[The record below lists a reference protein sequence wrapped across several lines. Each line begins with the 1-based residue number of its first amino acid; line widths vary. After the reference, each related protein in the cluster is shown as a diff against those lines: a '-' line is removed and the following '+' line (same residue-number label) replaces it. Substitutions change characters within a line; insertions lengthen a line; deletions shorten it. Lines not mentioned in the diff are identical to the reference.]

1 MVKRMLLLFIMI
13 TFIITPFGGM
23 RASASESVVPSLLAW
38 YKLDAPISIDGINVA
53 EDSSGNGQHAV
64 GTSGTWRADSG
75 VYGGALSFNGVSDI
89 VQLNTSG
96 SGTTFLKDSFTE
108 HSASLWFKAND
119 TVSRQVLYERGGN
132 TAGFAIQIADNKLE
146 AAVVNA
152 DIMQKLS
159 TDFTDTTAWH
169 QVVASFDNG
178 QFKLYL
184 DGVLIDSLTAP
195 FSQVASALNA
205 GAIGARNAVD
215 AFGGTKGGAWFN
227 GMIDDVRLYSV
238 AMTPEIAAT
247 GVSLNKSKLTLG
259 VHSTY
264 ELQAALEPLLATNR
278 NLMWTSSDNEVVSIS
293 SVNGDRAVIEAISSG
308 NATITVTSED
318 GNFTATCD
326 ITVIPSIV
334 ALGDEGLVAW
344 YKLDS
349 VYENNGVQLAE
360 DSSGNGNHSV
370 NANGTYVGNGLE
382 NGAFSFNGTTNII
395 QLNKLGSNFMIGDS
409 SQFSEFTAGLWFKAN
424 NTASRQ
430 VLFERGG
437 NTAGLAIQL
446 NANKLEAAVVNGSER
461 HTLSTNFTDTAAWH
475 HVTVSFD
482 KGLFKLYLDGTLVQ
496 SDTATYATV
505 AASPNQA
512 AIGARLAVDAFGGSG
527 GGAWF
532 NGMIDEVKLYS
543 AAVSPIVG
551 PVAVSGVSL
560 NTGNETLAVGGVLEL
575 QAIVA
580 PSYATNKTIL
590 WSSSDEAVATVTSSV
605 YSHAAVEAIGEGTA
619 TITART
625 EDGDYIASCVITVEQ
640 SAVEGISL
648 DESNLSMKVNETHT
662 LTGVITPS
670 YASNQNVVW
679 TTDNPGVVTVDGTG
693 HITALQAGVA
703 VITVTTEDGGFTASS
718 IVTVEPVHVTGINMN
733 HSSLTLSPGM
743 KKLLITAVEPAEAT
757 NQKVIWSSSNQA
769 IATVDEQGRVTAVSP
784 GTSIISAMT
793 EDGGYMA
800 TCEVTVNLFA
810 IKEVENL
817 MTVDSGPNQGQK
829 ITVYD
834 GTIEQY
840 NGYYYLMGTGTS
852 GDVYRSK
859 DMVHWESPYELIS
872 DDPST
877 LPPAANADPL
887 YSRYGASDLLFHNG
901 VMFYA
906 FNGTA
911 LINGDPSTM
920 NDTPDFQHSFW
931 DTRFDLG
938 IDPQMFVAAN
948 GDLVYLRKV
957 NPDEPDPNT
966 GDAKP
971 KRAGAW
977 VWKVQSFFNEMGNA
991 GRSPAI
997 ETVHTQ
1003 PGHWAN
1009 TNFYNFEGPE
1019 LYYHNGEYYMLY
1031 VGNQF
1036 YPETG
1041 LYETGVAQA
1050 ANYDEITNADKYPGK
1065 LLARNIEQLILKY
1078 NVLLPT
1084 AEHGWQPYAYTFSQ
1098 PDSGWTASDYDASAW
1113 KTGEGGF
1120 GWPEVN
1126 KTKIPSIYNDNETD
1140 KSKIWG
1146 NPTGPSTMWARRTL
1160 ELNQVPETTVLRY
1173 RLEGYGK
1180 VYVNGQELVSFGG
1193 QQRAYIMTEVP
1204 SEMLHVGTNV
1214 ISVEISRDGGPELTA
1229 YHLDFGLYDTKGSAI
1244 EPDIVGPSQPN
1255 VIKGPNGFETWIT
1268 YKAFWNNDNG
1278 QGKDRLYFWDQEMVA
1293 DGPTSEAAP
1302 GLHPDAWAP
1311 TFQDRFDTADSLN
1324 HYSGLQ
1330 SDVTFDGTSIHI
1342 QAPSETRE
1350 LLIKDVGIQNF
1361 FFESNIRFDDDD
1373 FGTKAQAGITV
1384 WHKDENNDVKVM
1396 IDRNEH
1402 KLLIPYRINGVLNTL
1417 SYELPATFQFHHE
1430 DARAADYG
1438 EQFHTLKIYKNG
1450 SKVFAQLDHYTLNDD
1465 KPVLELDAIASA
1477 GEIGLVSDG
1486 SNVSIDNVTVTEGWN
1501 EYGSYFNGWDA
1512 DWTTSENGLQSPVDG
1527 EAITVKGDALL
1538 ENEMSV
1544 NIHSDS
1550 LPVSGKSGVVLAYK
1564 DAQNYVTAST
1574 NYESHNYELS
1584 SVVNG
1589 VSTIIATAPTAR
1601 ETIYGHSNYEG
1612 TAQSEYEYKLRG
1624 EAEISKAKMLWF
1636 SGPFDYIS
1644 QNFELP
1650 DASSSNF
1657 GFDSWSDGWR
1667 NVPFSYEDKGKGD
1680 YSIADFSDSVKTDK
1694 LRLRVPSDNNRPF
1707 SFVVREEISAQNF
1720 YKTVRSKGR
1729 LYVWVNNE
1737 LIFNEADPF
1746 AGQPAQMGL
1755 YTDAVQATYN
1765 SFTGFDVSGQL
1776 MEMETQQPGED
1787 GSGEDG
1793 NGDPSDGS
1801 SQNESESGNELS
1813 QGNVNGETGIKN
1825 DTNRV
1830 DLNPL
1835 EEGHLELKGQLK
1847 LVVPAGAVGSKST
1860 ITVAIAGENESPP
1873 NEVQQRLSQTYV
1885 LNNTSGNHFSK
1896 KLQLTLTFDNKQLT
1910 EGQQPAVYYYN
1921 ETQKKWI
1928 YIGGSMNPDGTI
1940 SVNINHFTKFAV
1952 FAYSD
1957 VKLKD
1962 ASQPWASESINRLKG
1977 MNAISGFPDGS
1988 FHGGDSLT
1996 RAQFAKIL
2004 VSALG
2009 MELSGT
2015 KTGFADN
2022 QDIPEWAK
2030 SFVQTAAEEGII
2042 SGVGSNG
2049 NTRFEGERPITRAE
2063 MAVMIGRV
2071 LERFNAIKLE
2081 ESTDLTS
2088 FQDAAQIP
2096 DWALEGMKRVVSASI
2111 MIGYEDH
2118 TLRHEDEVTREEAA
2132 VMVCRMLELLYL

>member
-1 MVKRMLLLFIMI
+1 MVKRMLLLFLIL
-13 TFIITPFGGM
+13 TFIITPFGGT
-23 RASASESVVPSLLAW
+23 RATATELVMPNMLAW
-38 YKLDAPISIDGINVA
+38 YKLDTPNA

-64 GTSGTWRADSG
+64 GTSGTWIADSG
-75 VYGGALSFNGVSDI
+75 VYGGALSFNGENDI
-89 VQLNTSG
+89 VKLNESG

-119 TVSRQVLYERGGN
+119 TVKRQVLYERGGD

-146 AAVVNA
+146 AAVANTNL
-152 DIMQKLS
+152 MQKLS
-159 TDFTDTTAWH
+159 TDFTDTNAWH
-169 QVVASFDNG
+169 QVHVSFDKG

-184 DGVLIDSLTAP
+184 DGVLVDSLTAP
-195 FSQVASALNA
+195 YPQVSSALNA

-215 AFGGTKGGAWFN
+215 AFGGKGGGAWFN

-238 AMTPEIAAT
+238 ATTPVIHAT

-264 ELQAALEPLLATNR
+264 ELSAALEPLFTTNR
-278 NLMWTSSDNEVVSIS
+278 NLMWTSSDHAVVSIS
-293 SVNGDRAVIEAISSG
+293 SVNGDKAVIEAMSSG

-349 VYENNGVQLAE
+349 AYKNNEDVQFAK
-360 DSSGNGNHSV
+360 DSSGYDNDSV
-370 NANGTYVGNGLE
+370 KAIGTYVGNGLV
-382 NGAFSFNGTTNII
+382 NGAFSFNGTDNII
-395 QLNKLGSNFMIGDS
+395 QLNKVGSDFMIGDS
-409 SQFSEFTAGLWFKAN
+409 STFSQFTAGLWFKAN
-424 NTASRQ
+424 VTDHPQQ

-437 NTAGLAIQL
+437 DTAGLAIQL
-446 NANKLEAAVVNGSER
+446 NANKLEAAVVNGKER

-482 KGLFKLYLDGTLVQ
+482 NGLFKLYLDGSLVQ
-496 SDTATYATV
+496 SDTATYLTIG
-505 AASPNQA
+505 ASPNQA
-512 AIGARLAVDAFGGSG
+512 AIGARFAVDAFGGKG

-532 NGMIDEVKLYS
+532 NGMIDDVKLYS

-560 NTGNETLAVGGVLEL
+560 NKGNETLAVGDVLEL
-575 QAIVA
+575 QAIIA

-590 WSSSDEAVATVTSSV
+590 WSSSDEAVATVTSNV
-605 YSHAAVEAIGEGTA
+605 YPGAAVEAVGEGIA
-619 TITART
+619 TITAQT
-625 EDGDYIASCVITVEQ
+625 EDGNYIASCVITVEQ
-640 SAVEGISL
+640 SAVERISL
-648 DESNLSMKVNETHT
+648 DETNLSLKVNDTHT

-679 TTDNPGVVTVDGTG
+679 TTSNPEVVTVDGTG
-693 HITALQAGVA
+693 HIIALQVGTA

-718 IVTVEPVHVTGINMN
+718 TVTVEPIHVTGVNMN
-733 HSSLTLSPGM
+733 HSSITLSPGM
-743 KKLLITAVEPAEAT
+743 KKLLIAAVEPAEAT
-757 NQKVIWSSSNQA
+757 NQKVIWSSSNKA
-769 IATVDEQGRVTAVSP
+769 VATVDEQGRVTAIAP
-784 GTSIISAMT
+784 GVASMSAMT
-793 EDGGYMA
+793 EDGGFIA

-810 IKEVENL
+810 IKEVGNL

-829 ITVYD
+829 MTVYD

-840 NGYYYLMGTGTS
+840 NGYYYLMGTGTN
-852 GDVYRSK
+852 GNVYRSK

-872 DDPST
+872 DDPAT
-877 LPPAANADPL
+877 LPPASSADPL

-938 IDPQMFVAAN
+938 IDPQMFVGAN
-948 GDLVYLRKV
+948 GDLIYLRKV

-966 GDAKP
+966 GADKP

-977 VWKVQSFFNEMGNA
+977 VWKVQSFFNEMGNP
-991 GRSPAI
+991 GRSPAT

-1003 PGHWAN
+1003 PGHWGN
-1009 TNFYNFEGPE
+1009 MNFYNFEGPE
-1019 LYYHNGEYYMLY
+1019 LAYHNGEYYMLY

-1050 ANYDEITNADKYPGK
+1050 TNYDEITNVDKYPGK
-1065 LLARNIEQLILKY
+1065 LLARNVEQLILKY

-1084 AEHGWQPYAYTFSQ
+1084 AEHGSQPYAYTFSQ
-1098 PDSGWTASDYDASAW
+1098 PESGWAASGYDDSTW

-1126 KTKIPSIYNDNETD
+1126 RTKIPSVYNNSETD
-1140 KSKIWG
+1140 NSKIWG
-1146 NPTGPSTMWARRTL
+1146 NPSGPSTMWARRTI
-1160 ELNQVPETTVLRY
+1160 ELNQVPEKTALRY

-1204 SEMLHVGTNV
+1204 SAMLHVGTNV
-1214 ISVEISRDGGPELTA
+1214 ISIEISRLGGPDLTA

-1293 DGPTSEAAP
+1293 DGPTSEATP

-1311 TFQDRFDTADSLN
+1311 TFQDRFDTADSLSQ
-1324 HYSGLQ
+1324 YSGLQ
-1330 SDVTFDGTSIHI
+1330 SDVTFDETSLRI

-1350 LLIKDVGIQNF
+1350 LLIKDAALGNF
-1361 FFESNIRFDDDD
+1361 FFESNIRFDDND
-1373 FGTKAQAGITV
+1373 FGDKGQAGITV
-1384 WHKDENNDVKVM
+1384 WHKDEDNDVKVM
-1396 IDRNEH
+1396 IDRNDH
-1402 KLLIPYRINGVLNTL
+1402 QLLIPYRINGVLNTL
-1417 SYELPATFQFHHE
+1417 SYELPATFQFHHD
-1430 DARAADYG
+1430 DARTADYG

-1465 KPVLELDAIASA
+1465 KPVLELDAIASQ

-1486 SNVSIDNVTVTEGWN
+1486 SNIRIDNVTVTEGWS

-1512 DWTTSENGLQSPVDG
+1512 DWTTSEKGLQSPVGG
-1527 EAITVKGDALL
+1527 EAITVKGDPLL

-1544 NIHSDS
+1544 NIHSDH
-1550 LPVSGKSGVVLAYK
+1550 LPDSGKSGVVLTYK
-1564 DAQNYVTAST
+1564 DAQNYVIAST
-1574 NYESHNYELS
+1574 NYETHNYELS

-1612 TAQSEYEYKLRG
+1612 TKQSEYEYKLRG
-1624 EAEISKAKMLWF
+1624 ESEISMAKMLWF
-1636 SGPFDYIS
+1636 SGPFDYLN

-1657 GFDSWSDGWR
+1657 GFDSWSDGWV
-1667 NVPFSYEDKGKGD
+1667 NEQFSYEDKGKGA
-1680 YSIADFSDSVKTDK
+1680 YSIADFSERVTTDK

-1755 YTDAVQATYN
+1755 YTDEVQATYN
-1765 SFTGFDVSGQL
+1765 SFTGFDVSGQF
-1776 MEMETQQPGED
+1776 MEVGTQPGEE
-1787 GSGEDG
+1787 GSGDDG
-1793 NGDPSDGS
+1793 NNDPSDGS
-1801 SQNESESGNELS
+1801 GQHDSGIGNEHS
-1813 QGNVNGETGIKN
+1813 QGNVDGENGIKN
-1825 DTNRV
+1825 ETKQM

-1835 EEGHLELKGQLK
+1835 EEGHLELKGHLK
-1847 LVVPAGAVGSKST
+1847 LIVPAGAVGSKSS

-1873 NEVQQRLSQTYV
+1873 NGVQQQLSSTYV
-1885 LNNTSGNHFSK
+1885 LNDTSGNRFSK
-1896 KLQLTLTFDNKQLT
+1896 KLELTLAFDSKQLK

-1928 YIGGSMNPDGTI
+1928 YVGGSMNPDGTI
-1940 SVNINHFTKFAV
+1940 SVAINHFTKFAV
-1952 FAYSD
+1952 FAYND

-1962 ASQPWASESINRLKG
+1962 ESQPWATESINRLKG
-1977 MNAISGFPDGS
+1977 MNAISGFPDGN
-1988 FHGGDSLT
+1988 FHGRDSLT
-1996 RAQFAKIL
+1996 RAQFAKLL

-2009 MELSGT
+2009 LELSET
-2015 KTGFADN
+2015 KTNFADN
-2022 QDIPEWAK
+2022 QVIPEWAK
-2030 SFVQTAAEEGII
+2030 SFVQTAAEMGII
-2042 SGVGSNG
+2042 TGVGSEG
-2049 NTRFEGERPITRAE
+2049 NARFEGDRSITRAE

-2071 LERFNAIKLE
+2071 LEKFNAVKLE
-2081 ESTDLTS
+2081 ENTDLTS
-2088 FQDAAQIP
+2088 FQDAYQIP
-2096 DWALEGMKRVVSASI
+2096 NWALEGMKRVVSASI
-2111 MIGYEDH
+2111 MLGYEDR
-2118 TLRHEDEVTREEAA
+2118 TLRHEDVVTREEAA
-2132 VMVCRMLELLYL
+2132 VMVCRLLELLYL